1 MTNTKKFRNCL
12 LLLTAAIIW
21 GMAFVSQQAGM
32 DFMGPLTFNGSRN
45 IIGSVILVP
54 VILII
59 RGRIPKAERK
69 PLPVKTT
76 IIGGL
81 ACGAA
86 LTIDSTLQQY
96 EIGRAV

>member
-45 IIGSVILVP
+45 IIGSVA
-54 VILII
+54 
-59 RGRIPKAERK
+59 RG
-69 PLPVKTT
+69 
-76 IIGGL
+76 
-81 ACGAA
+81 
-86 LTIDSTLQQY
+86 
-96 EIGRAV
+96 